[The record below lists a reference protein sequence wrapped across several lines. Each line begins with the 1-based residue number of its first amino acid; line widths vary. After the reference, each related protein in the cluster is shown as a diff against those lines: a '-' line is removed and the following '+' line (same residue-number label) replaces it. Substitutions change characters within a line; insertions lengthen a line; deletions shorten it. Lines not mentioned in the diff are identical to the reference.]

1 MPQDGGCKFF
11 NEYKLCY
18 QTLWGGG
25 AKSGPRKIITVHKQF
40 IFNNEHFSSQM
51 PAPTL
56 VLLKLHVTRQRY
68 FFQVKELSRWSVEA
82 L

>member
-18 QTLWGGG
+18 QTLRRGG

-40 IFNNEHFSSQM
+40 IFNNEHFSSQI
-51 PAPTL
+51 PASML
-56 VLLKLHVTRQRY
+56 VLLKFKSVTRQRSFLPSKKY
-68 FFQVKELSRWSVEA
+68 DHGGQ
-82 L
+82 

>member
-18 QTLWGGG
+18 QTLRGGG
-25 AKSGPRKIITVHKQF
+25 AKSGPRKIITVNKQF
-40 IFNNEHFSSQM
+40 IFNNEHFSNQM
-51 PAPTL
+51 RALML
-56 VLLKLHVTRQRY
+56 VLLKHVTRQRY
-68 FFQVKELSRWSVEA
+68 FFQVKELSMWSVEA